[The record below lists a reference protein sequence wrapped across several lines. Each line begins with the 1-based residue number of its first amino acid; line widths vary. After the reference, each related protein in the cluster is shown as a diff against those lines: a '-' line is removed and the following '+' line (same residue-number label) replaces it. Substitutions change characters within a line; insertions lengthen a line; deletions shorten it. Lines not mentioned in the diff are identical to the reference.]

1 MHQSVSSVFMVR
13 PAVFYSNP
21 ETAESNA
28 FQQRGAPPELD
39 AVLAEFDE
47 LVFALRNEGVQ
58 VHVYQDTASPEKPD
72 ALFPN
77 NWLGLHDNGIRVYY
91 AMEASNRRIEKN
103 DAVCAYL
110 DQIAPAKEII
120 DISNASENGISLEG
134 TGSLIFDYLTK
145 RIFASRS
152 SRTDEKLARQIAEK
166 LGFEA
171 VIFDAIDAD
180 GKPYYHTN
188 VILSIGTRYAIL
200 CAESIPPEQRAAV
213 IGKLALEGR
222 TLIEISRE
230 QVNEFAGNVLELRNS
245 LDELLI
251 VISSRALEVLT
262 ESQLLALQRSGYI
275 TPASIPIIEAFGG
288 GSVRCM
294 LAEIRSPWHDFD

>member
-1 MHQSVSSVFMVR
+1 
-13 PAVFYSNP
+13 
-21 ETAESNA
+21 
-28 FQQRGAPPELD
+28 
-39 AVLAEFDE
+39 
-47 LVFALRNEGVQ
+47 
-58 VHVYQDTASPEKPD
+58 
-72 ALFPN
+72 
-77 NWLGLHDNGIRVYY
+77 
-91 AMEASNRRIEKN
+91 
-103 DAVCAYL
+103 
-110 DQIAPAKEII
+110 
-120 DISNASENGISLEG
+120 
-134 TGSLIFDYLTK
+134 
-145 RIFASRS
+145 
-152 SRTDEKLARQIAEK
+152 
-166 LGFEA
+166 
-171 VIFDAIDAD
+171 
-180 GKPYYHTN
+180 
-188 VILSIGTRYAIL
+188 LSIGTRYAIL

-230 QVNEFAGNVLELRNS
+230 QVNEFAGNVLELRNL